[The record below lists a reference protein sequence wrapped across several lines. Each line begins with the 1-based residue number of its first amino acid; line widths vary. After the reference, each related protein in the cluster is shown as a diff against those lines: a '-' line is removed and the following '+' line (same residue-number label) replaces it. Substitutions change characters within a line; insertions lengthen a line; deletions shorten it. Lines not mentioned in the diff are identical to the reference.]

1 MNQIAGSCAFGFR
14 AVGLAADTE
23 TLYFNLTICDIDLDL
38 SVFFDLS
45 GS

>member
-23 TLYFNLTICDIDLDL
+23 TLYFN
-38 SVFFDLS
+38 
-45 GS
+45 